1 MVPDWARGKDAR
13 GVARYNKANQ
23 SKHFSYTQKR
33 VYPIA
38 MVNVTVSFVAGHLTY
53 CCRFFRAIQ
62 LAPQALD
69 RKSAAKSDDFRPD
82 DLDNMDPE
90 AAWKKNKDC
99 STASATK

>member
-1 MVPDWARGKDAR
+1 MSLSRLLGATLPT
-13 GVARYNKANQ
+13 VA
-23 SKHFSYTQKR
+23 
-33 VYPIA
+33 V
-38 MVNVTVSFVAGHLTY
+38 
-53 CCRFFRAIQ
+53 FFPAIQ

-99 STASATK
+99 STASATKEK